1 LKVNIPKE
9 QSESMAKK
17 SSVIT
22 SDGLLHRIVEEMY
35 EKKGS
40 SDDLVLGAKG
50 KKGSNST
57 TKTTNPEARGD
68 KLSSA
73 ASRNNNRKKALGKD
87 ELKTALFGANQIFA
101 GKF

>member
-1 LKVNIPKE
+1 
-9 QSESMAKK
+9 MGKK
-17 SSVIT
+17 SSVIH

-35 EKKGS
+35 EKKS
-40 SDDLVLGAKG
+40 NDDLVLGAKG

-57 TKTTNPEARGD
+57 TKTTNPEVRGE

-73 ASRNNNRKKALGKD
+73 ASRNNNRKKAMAKD
-87 ELKTALFGANQIFA
+87 ELKTALFGANQIFT